1 MTIQRVRILIGV
13 VVLVAIGVGVWW
25 WIAAGRESTDDA
37 QVDAHITPIASRVG
51 GTVLHVPVEPNQEVE
66 AGAVLVEI
74 DKRDYEVALERAR
87 AELADAEAVAV
98 AAKASVP
105 ITSTTASS
113 NVTTARG
120 GVEQADASY
129 LEAQQAVEVAR
140 TRLSTAQARERE
152 AEANSLKATRDVER
166 LKPLL
171 AKDEIA
177 QQQFDAAVA
186 AAAANKAAT
195 ESAQAQVK
203 EAELGIRVAESRLAQ
218 AGVGRQQASAGL
230 KTAQTGPEQVT
241 ASRARADAADAKVR
255 QNKAMVKQ
263 AELNL
268 EYATVKAPVKGI
280 VSRKSVETGQVIQ
293 PGQPLMTII
302 PLDRVWVTANFKE
315 TQLANMRPGQR
326 VKIEVDAYDGREFS
340 GKVESLAAATGSRF
354 SLLPPDNATGNYVKV
369 VQRVPV
375 RILLDE
381 GQDPEQLLR
390 PGMSVVPTVY
400 TRE

>member
-1 MTIQRVRILIGV
+1 MTTTRVRILAGV
-13 VVLVAIGVGVWW
+13 VVLVAVGVGIWW
-25 WIAAGRESTDDA
+25 WIASGRESTDDA
-37 QVDAHITPIASRVG
+37 QVDAHITPIAARVG
-51 GTVLHVPVEPNQEVE
+51 GTVIKVPVEANQEVE
-66 AGAVLVEI
+66 AGTILVEI
-74 DKRDYEVALERAR
+74 DKRDYEIALERAR
-87 AELADAEAVAV
+87 AELADAEA
-98 AAKASVP
+98 AALAAQAGVP

-113 NVTTARG
+113 NEVNARG
-120 GVEQADASY
+120 GVEQADVSY
-129 LEAQQAVEVAR
+129 LEAQQGVEVAR
-140 TRLSTAQARERE
+140 TRLVTAQARQRE
-152 AEANSLKATRDVER
+152 AAANATKVGRDVER

-186 AAAANKAAT
+186 TAAAGAAAVD
-195 ESAQAQVK
+195 SAEAQVQ

-218 AGVGRQQASAGL
+218 ANVGKQRASAEL
-230 KTAQTGPEQVT
+230 RTAQTAPSQIA
-241 ASRARADAADAKVR
+241 ASRARAAAADAKVR
-255 QNKAMVKQ
+255 QNMAIVKQ

-280 VSRKSVETGQVIQ
+280 VSRKSVEMGQVIQ
-293 PGQPLMTII
+293 AGQPLMTVI

-315 TQLANMRPGQR
+315 TQLEHMRPGQS
-326 VKIEVDAYDGREFS
+326 VTIEVDAYGGREFS
-340 GKVESLAAATGSRF
+340 GRVESLAAATGSRF

-381 GQDPEQLLR
+381 GQDPEHLLR

-400 TRE
+400 TR

>member
-74 DKRDYEVALERAR
+74 DKRDYEVARERAR

-120 GVEQADASY
+120 GVEQADSSY

-268 EYATVKAPVKGI
+268 EYTTVKAPIKGI